1 MDTLIQRLR
10 GDLAGRYEVESEIG
24 RGGMAAV
31 YLANDLRHD
40 RRVALKLL
48 RADVGGAEAG
58 ERFLREIRTVARLHH
73 PHIVP
78 LYDSGTVGNHLFYVM
93 PYIEG
98 ETVRERLDREGP
110 LPVDEAVRITRE
122 VADALEFAHGRGIV
136 HRDIKP
142 ENIFLSAGHAA
153 VSDFGIARAADKAG
167 IKLTESGMA
176 VGTPAYMSPEQATAD
191 PNVDARSDQYAL
203 SCVLYEMLAGQPP
216 FTGATSR
223 AVMARHSTDRVPPLS
238 TVREVPPTIEWAVLR
253 ALAKA
258 PADRWPS
265 IRVFADSLQHAGSA
279 AVSAAGVMAAR
290 DRRKWTWAAAGLGA
304 GAVGALLWAV
314 STGAGARSGAETQS
328 IRSVAVLPFSMTG
341 DTAQSVIA
349 DGMTEGLITSLVR
362 VEGLSIPSSGRTLA
376 YRDRQDD
383 PRAVGEALGV
393 AALVTGG
400 VQVAGNNFRVTAQLT
415 RAADGVV
422 LWREQ
427 FNGQLV
433 VDGQLRDLFTIQD
446 EITGRILGELLPKLS
461 PASRAAFA
469 RGVRTSDPEA
479 WKLYLQARRISYNLT
494 EASTSQA
501 KALLEQ
507 AIARDSSFS
516 DAWAA
521 LVRVLDFAARFSNEP
536 PEHFN
541 AAIRRA
547 ANRAVDLDSLSGLA
561 YTQRGLVVRA
571 LQDWDWDGAQ
581 RDLRKAVSLSPGSA
595 DVLRDYATSQLW
607 MDKPDTVLV
616 YARRSFDSTAVGW
629 NIMAW
634 AYALNGNADSALAA
648 AEQTVAADSNYVW
661 GYLWLAMHYLDADRR
676 GAADSAITRFLAG
689 AGNDAQGIGWAS
701 VYYRRAGDAKG
712 ARAMLDRLTAVGQ
725 ERSWGVHSAMSM
737 VRLALGD
744 RAGALD
750 EIEEAVRR
758 REYLLPAT
766 IASALTPL
774 EREPRFVA
782 VRRTVFGDRK
792 LSRPIWP

>member
-1 MDTLIQRLR
+1 MDPIIQRLR
-10 GDLAGRYEVESEIG
+10 DDFAGRYEIESELG

-48 RADVGGAEAG
+48 RADVSGAEAG

-78 LYDSGTVGNHLFYVM
+78 LYDSGTVGDHLFYVM

-122 VADALEFAHGRGIV
+122 VADALEFAHGRGVV

-167 IKLTESGMA
+167 IRLTEAGMA

-191 PNVDARSDQYAL
+191 PNVDGRADQYAL
-203 SCVLYEMLAGQPP
+203 ACVLYEMLAGQPP
-216 FTGATSR
+216 FTGATAR
-223 AVMARHSTDRVPPLS
+223 GVMARHATDRVPPLS
-238 TVREVPPTIEWAVLR
+238 TVREVHPALESAVVK
-253 ALAKA
+253 ALSKA

-265 IRVFADSLQHAGSA
+265 ARAFGDSLDTVVAGAGSTSDDA
-279 AVSAAGVMAAR
+279 STTT
-290 DRRKWTWAAAGLGA
+290 RRKWTWAAAGMGA

-314 STGAGARSGAETQS
+314 STGAVARSGSEPLS
-328 IRSVAVLPFSMTG
+328 IHSVAVLPFSTTG

-362 VEGLSIPSSGRTLA
+362 VEGLRIPSSGRTLA
-376 YRDRQDD
+376 YRDRHDD
-383 PRAVGEALGV
+383 PRVVGEALDV
-393 AALVTGG
+393 SALVTGG

-415 RAADGVV
+415 RTADGVV

-433 VDGQLRDLFTIQD
+433 IDGQLRDLFTIQD
-446 EITGRILGELLPKLS
+446 EITGRILGALLPKLA
-461 PASRAAFA
+461 PAKRAAFA
-469 RGVRTSDPEA
+469 RGVRTADPEA
-479 WKLYLQARRISYNLT
+479 WKMYLQARRIGYNLT
-494 EASTSQA
+494 EGSTAQA
-501 KALLEQ
+501 QALLER
-507 AIARDSSFS
+507 AIARDSTFS

-521 LVRVLDFAARFSNEP
+521 LVPILDFAARFSTEP

-547 ANRAVDLDSLSGLA
+547 ANRAVDLDSLNGFA
-561 YTQRGLVVRA
+561 YTQRAWVRA

-581 RDLRKAVSLSPGSA
+581 RDMRKAVRLSPGSA
-595 DVLRDYATSQLW
+595 DVLRDYAGLQGW
-607 MDKPDTVLV
+607 MNRPDSVMA
-616 YARRSFDSTAVGW
+616 YARRSFDSTAIGW
-629 NIMAW
+629 DAMAW
-634 AYALNGNADSALAA
+634 AYAQSRMPDSALAA
-648 AEQTVAADSNYVW
+648 AEQAIAADSNFVW
-661 GYLWLAMHYLDADRR
+661 GYLWLAMYYLDAGRR
-676 GAADSAITRFLAG
+676 GPADSAITRFLAG

-701 VYYRRAGDAKG
+701 VYYRRAGDANG
-712 ARAMLDRLTAVGQ
+712 ARAMLARLTAVARQ
-725 ERSWGVHSAMSM
+725 RSWGVHSAMSM
-737 VRLALGD
+737 VRLSLGERD
-744 RAGALD
+744 AALD
-750 EIEEAVRR
+750 ELEEAARR

-766 IASALTPL
+766 LTEALAPL
-774 EREPRFVA
+774 QREPRHVE
-782 VRRTVFGDRK
+782 VRRTVFGNRT
-792 LSRPIWP
+792 LPPPIFP